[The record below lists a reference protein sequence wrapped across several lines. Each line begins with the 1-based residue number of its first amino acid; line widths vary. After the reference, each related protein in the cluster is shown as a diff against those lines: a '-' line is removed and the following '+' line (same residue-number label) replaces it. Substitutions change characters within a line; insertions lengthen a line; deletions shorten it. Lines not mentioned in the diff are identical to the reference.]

1 MLKLIGVILVL
12 AIGFGGGWTLRSYR
26 NADACRDA
34 GGRIDTTRG
43 ICTGVG
49 APISASP
56 LAAPTA

>member
-26 NADACRDA
+26 NADACREA
-34 GGRIDTTRG
+34 GGRIDTARG

-49 APISASP
+49 APLVSP
-56 LAAPTA
+56 LAPPA

>member
-26 NADACRDA
+26 NADACREA
-34 GGRIDTTRG
+34 GGSIDTNRG

-49 APISASP
+49 GTAGAPPLTAPSA
-56 LAAPTA
+56 

>member
-34 GGRIDTTRG
+34 GGSIDTNRG
-43 ICTGVG
+43 ICTGVAVTLAVPV
-49 APISASP
+49 APPA
-56 LAAPTA
+56 

>member
-26 NADACRDA
+26 NADACREA

-43 ICTGVG
+43 ICVGVAAG
-49 APISASP
+49 APVP
-56 LAAPTA
+56 LIRPAA